1 MKKIL
6 IAGGTGFVG
15 KHLVSFLTEN
25 GYSIHVLTRKPSSNP
40 SKKIQF
46 FQWDMESRYIDKKAF
61 EGVEI
66 LINLT
71 GANIS
76 EKRWTK
82 RRKKEIIDSRIKSIE
97 LLYYYISKDKFHI
110 NTFVSSSA
118 VGFYGAVSTN
128 KIFNETSES
137 GNDFL
142 ASVCKKWETAA
153 MKFTH
158 LGIRTIILRKGVILG
173 KDGGMIQKLTPL
185 AKKGINVSLGSGKQ
199 YLSWVDIR
207 DLVRLYEFVLSDP
220 QLSGI
225 YNVVATEQITMNDF
239 SKALLHSFG
248 IKSFLPNT
256 PAFIIRLIF
265 GEMSVM
271 FLEGSK
277 VSNEK
282 LLNKGFSFEFDT
294 VEKVLSMDL

>member
-15 KHLVSFLTEN
+15 KQLIPFLVEK
-25 GYSIHVLTRKPSSNP
+25 GYSIHVLTRKPSSN
-40 SKKIQF
+40 SSENIRF
-46 FQWDMESRYIDKKAF
+46 FQWDIERQYIDKKAF

-71 GANIS
+71 GANIG
-76 EKRWTK
+76 EKRWTND
-82 RRKKEIIDSRIKSIE
+82 RKKEIIDSRIKSID
-97 LLYYYISKDKFHI
+97 LLYQYISENKFNI
-110 NTFVSSSA
+110 NTFISSSA
-118 VGFYGAVSTN
+118 VGFYGAVTAD
-128 KIFNETSES
+128 KIFAETSES

-142 ASVCKKWETAA
+142 ASVCQKWEVAA
-153 MKFTH
+153 LKFND

-173 KDGGMIQKLTPL
+173 KDGGMVQKLTPL
-185 AKKGINVSLGSGKQ
+185 AKFGITISLGSGKQ
-199 YLSWVDIR
+199 YLPWIEIR
-207 DLVRLYEFVLSDP
+207 DLVRLYDFILSNA

-225 YNVVATEQITMNDF
+225 YNAVATEQITMNDF

-248 IKSFLPNT
+248 IKSFLPNM
-256 PAFIIRLIF
+256 PAFIIRLVF

-271 FLEGSK
+271 LLEGSK

-282 LLNKGFSFEFDT
+282 LLNKGFSFEFNT
-294 VEKVLSMDL
+294 VEKALSMDL